1 MPKIRTMNVGTP
13 ELPTHKFEQPEEYI
27 TTLGKFLRRTS
38 LDELPQLYSVLIG
51 DMSLVGPRP
60 MIPQYQELVAAR
72 QKAGVHLLRPGITG
86 WAQINGRD
94 EISTEQKLALDL
106 EYLNRCSFRLDV
118 LILLK
123 TAIYVFLVA
132 ALDITDRC
140 FVHVPRHGTDALL
153 TIIGC
158 EPNIGFGYCWS
169 KDRIGFNTI
178 AIEGLAGW
186 LIWVIGAGLVARGN
200 IVRLLG
206 HRKSSKS
213 TFQFQRPTPD
223 EWSKNTMLDVVSMAR
238 RIVGILKKLGHGL

>member
-1 MPKIRTMNVGTP
+1 MCSYSAIKRFIDICCASCGLVFLGVPLCLLMILVKINSDGPALYWSERVGLCGKKFLMPKIRTMNVNTP

-118 LILLK
+118 LILIK

-132 ALDITDRC
+132 ALDTNR
-140 FVHVPRHGTDALL
+140 
-153 TIIGC
+153 
-158 EPNIGFGYCWS
+158 
-169 KDRIGFNTI
+169 
-178 AIEGLAGW
+178 
-186 LIWVIGAGLVARGN
+186 
-200 IVRLLG
+200 
-206 HRKSSKS
+206 
-213 TFQFQRPTPD
+213 
-223 EWSKNTMLDVVSMAR
+223 
-238 RIVGILKKLGHGL
+238 